1 MLLEDDDPD
10 VLPPIDDR
18 IASHWYNRETDF
30 GVNTTASGR
39 SYSLSSDGLTEI
51 WKALRMDITDH
62 RDDGI
67 CLVKPTKLSGRR
79 YTVKAS

>member
-1 MLLEDDDPD
+1 MIQMLS
-10 VLPPIDDR
+10 PIDDR
-18 IASHWYNRETDF
+18 NASHWYNRETDF

-39 SYSLSSDGLTEI
+39 SYSLNSDGLTEI

-67 CLVKPTKLSGRR
+67 CSVKPTKLSRR
-79 YTVKAS
+79 WYMVKAS